1 MYVIQN
7 GLKSLRTYLRSSH
20 IVFIRFHLSAPVS
33 LMNYSQYT
41 QFVYTRPETISGEL
55 GRGCISVITLGLSLR
70 MFVSFGE
77 GLCYYFIFL
86 T

>member
-1 MYVIQN
+1 
-7 GLKSLRTYLRSSH
+7 
-20 IVFIRFHLSAPVS
+20 
-33 LMNYSQYT
+33 MNYSQYT